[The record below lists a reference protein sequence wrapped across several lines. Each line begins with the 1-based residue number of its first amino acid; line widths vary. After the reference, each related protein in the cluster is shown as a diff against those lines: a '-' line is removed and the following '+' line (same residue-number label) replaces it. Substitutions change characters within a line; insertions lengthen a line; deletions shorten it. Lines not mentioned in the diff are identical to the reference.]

1 MITLNVQGLP
11 VGLREFHDLSFVEG
25 FGRVLRVFD
34 RLQSGLLGFQME
46 KGGKLYYLKYAGA
59 PTLMAMEPSAQSVQ
73 RLRLASTRYE
83 TLLHPALAAFQ
94 GAKDYGSGF
103 ILLFEWIDGLP
114 LAPLEENARQLRAA
128 PLMDK
133 LRMMDALLDLHAA
146 AEGQGLVAC
155 GLQDTHLIYQPQK
168 AKLILA
174 HLDSY
179 LMMPAVNLRG
189 RLPGS
194 PFYLAP
200 EAYQKGAA
208 LDETT
213 TVYAMG
219 ALAFHL
225 LGDWPGLKKEGW
237 EASPLLYAAACRALH
252 KDRNLRYQS
261 TQRFQEAWREAV
273 RLSPLY

>member
-11 VGLREFHDLSFVEG
+11 VELRAFHDLSFVEG

-46 KGGKLYYLKYAGA
+46 QDGRRFYLKYAGA
-59 PTLMAMEPSAQSVQ
+59 PTLMAMEPCAQSVQ
-73 RLRLASTRYE
+73 RLRLASKRYE
-83 TLLHPALAAFQ
+83 TLCHPALASFR
-94 GAKDYGSGF
+94 GARDYGSGF
-103 ILLFEWIDGLP
+103 VLLLEWIDGLP
-114 LAPLEENARQLRAA
+114 LAPLEENARQLRAS
-128 PLMDK
+128 PLTDR
-133 LRMMDALLDLHAA
+133 LRMMDSIIELHAA
-146 AEGQGLVAC
+146 AEEQGLVAC

-168 AKLILA
+168 AKLVLT
-174 HLDSY
+174 HLDGY

-200 EAYQKGAA
+200 EAYCKGAA

-225 LGDWPGLKKEGW
+225 FGDWPGQKKEGW
-237 EASPLLYAAACRALH
+237 EASPLLYAAAGRALQ

-261 TQRFQEAWREAV
+261 TQHFLEAWREAV
-273 RLSPLY
+273 KRSPLY